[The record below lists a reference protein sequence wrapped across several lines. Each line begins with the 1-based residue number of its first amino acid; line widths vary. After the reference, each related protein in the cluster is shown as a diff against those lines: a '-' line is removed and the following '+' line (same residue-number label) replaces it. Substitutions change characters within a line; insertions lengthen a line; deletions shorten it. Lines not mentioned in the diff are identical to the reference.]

1 MKVTVRVIFDKQ
13 EVLYEIPVGMG
24 DKSFKWLGLVT
35 CNRFSDS
42 CPNGSL
48 RRRDPV
54 RRGINEKASHQPVEM
69 ALPDGQIPHPSAL
82 LYDFLSDG
90 DEVKVH
96 LVDSQNLSREDG
108 TPLDNEW
115 TKLAFKTNSSRGSA
129 INEGNDGDNNASG
142 SGGSASGADMEISDG
157 DQRYTPQQQHGRAQ
171 FMRILMKSQM
181 PNHTVIE
188 DAVEGGIWKVVSKA
202 MPKLARPLTKELKA
216 VFVEHWDMLTEIFR
230 YFCKISNGP
239 AGRLPKDG
247 FYKMLSE
254 ASVYPENELKDIYV
268 RVFDRALGATDP
280 REATLSLGGLLVALV
295 LCAQTKYNDTFNES
309 NMDLDAAAGLQ
320 DILNDFYAVAER
332 CDMKSM
338 LKSVFISTPAL
349 NQVREW
355 HDELFAVFNKYA
367 GRTKELPSSMSYK
380 DFTDMLYDGKLTDP
394 TETDTKGNP
403 VSFEHDTAAALLA
416 SVREGSING
425 RPERKDDSTESK
437 SSSSSGLP
445 DDVIPEDEFTYPE
458 MVEGICR
465 HSFNKFRGTK
475 PDDDGNYDFFDYV
488 GDLTVLDSF
497 IKGLVMAI
505 GTLNV
510 KK

>member
-1 MKVTVRVIFDKQ
+1 MKVIVRIIFDKQ

-24 DKSFKWLGLVT
+24 DKSFKWLGLVA

-42 CPNGSL
+42 CPDGSL

-54 RRGINEKASHQPVEM
+54 RRGINDKATHQPVEM

-96 LVDSQNLSREDG
+96 LVDSQNLSRDDG
-108 TPLDNEW
+108 TPLDSEW
-115 TKLAFKTNSSRGSA
+115 AKLAFKSNSRRDTN
-129 INEGNDGDNNASG
+129 NDTMNNSTADGGVDAS
-142 SGGSASGADMEISDG
+142 EVEKSDG
-157 DQRYTPQQQHGRAQ
+157 DSRYTSQQQHGRAQ

-181 PNHTVIE
+181 LNHITIE
-188 DAVEGGIWKVVSKA
+188 DQVASIWKIVSKA
-202 MPKLARPLTKELKA
+202 MPKLAKNINNELQA
-216 VFVEHWDMLTEIFR
+216 IFIENWDMLTEIFR

-239 AGRLPKDG
+239 DGRLPKDG

-254 ASVYPENELKDIYV
+254 AGVYPENELGGIYV
-268 RVFDRALGATDP
+268 RIFDRALGATDP
-280 REATLSLGGLLVALV
+280 KEATLSLGGLMVALI
-295 LCAQTKYNDTFNES
+295 LCAQTKYNDTYNES
-309 NMDLDAAAGLQ
+309 NIDLGAGAGLK
-320 DILNDFYAVAER
+320 DILNDFYIVAER

-338 LKSVFISTPAL
+338 LKSVFTATSTL
-349 NQVREW
+349 NQLREW

-380 DFTDMLYDGKLTDP
+380 DFTDMLYDAGLTEP
-394 TETDTKGNP
+394 SETDTKGNP
-403 VSFEHDTAAALLA
+403 VTFEHDTAAALLV

-425 RPERKDDSTESK
+425 RPARQEESARGGESK
-437 SSSSSGLP
+437 GGLP

-458 MVEGICR
+458 MAESICR
-465 HSFNKFRGTK
+465 HSFNRFRGTK
-475 PDDDGNYDFFDYV
+475 PDDEGNYDFFDYA
-488 GDLTVLDSF
+488 GDLSVLDSF
-497 IKGLVMAI
+497 VKGLVSVI
-505 GTLNV
+505 GTLSL